1 MTITSGL
8 HITLSSTKV
17 YEGDGVKVGAGVGR
31 WVVGAEVGNRVPVK
45 YVYMNDWM

>member
-1 MTITSGL
+1 MTTISGV

-31 WVVGAEVGNRVPVK
+31 CVVGAEVGDRVPVI
-45 YVYMNDWM
+45 YVCMDDWM